1 MNSRS
6 LTTAPARHAAAT
18 PSPVATSGLVVSV
31 NTRPIP
37 PVANKIAP
45 AWMRTCRLIRSSHA
59 RAPHTRPPS
68 TSRSRTPEKLWNSTA
83 GNCAA
88 CRHSVRAISRPVES
102 PCACSTRL
110 RLCAPSRA
118 NSSLSPSRSKSAP
131 HSISRR
137 TSSGPSSTSTCTAS
151 ARHNPAPA
159 AMVSASC
166 SEISSS
172 SARAAAMP
180 PCAYW
185 EEDSFRLS
193 LATTRTRPKGASSIA
208 ARSPATP
215 APTTRKSVST
225 CSTTPLIPSMLQ
237 RHDTR
242 HAPLRLG
249 PACYKK
255 AMPSYAVTTPA
266 QRYQAIV
273 ERGALARLPEFLPQ
287 RAGSLFTVTTRDVW
301 ELYGPAFTAALA
313 GRAFQTLFFPGGEQ
327 HKRLAAVEG
336 LAEEMVALGG
346 DRSSVVIGFGGGI
359 VTDLAGFLA
368 AIFMRGVPF
377 LSVPT
382 TLLAQVDAG
391 VGGKTGANLKSGKN
405 LIGAFHQPLAVLT
418 DPSLLAT
425 LPEREYRAGLFEVL
439 KCGVIR
445 SPPLFRLLAAD
456 PAPVLRRDPAV

>member
-1 MNSRS
+1 
-6 LTTAPARHAAAT
+6 
-18 PSPVATSGLVVSV
+18 
-31 NTRPIP
+31 
-37 PVANKIAP
+37 
-45 AWMRTCRLIRSSHA
+45 
-59 RAPHTRPPS
+59 
-68 TSRSRTPEKLWNSTA
+68 
-83 GNCAA
+83 
-88 CRHSVRAISRPVES
+88 
-102 PCACSTRL
+102 
-110 RLCAPSRA
+110 
-118 NSSLSPSRSKSAP
+118 
-131 HSISRR
+131 
-137 TSSGPSSTSTCTAS
+137 
-151 ARHNPAPA
+151 
-159 AMVSASC
+159 
-166 SEISSS
+166 
-172 SARAAAMP
+172 
-180 PCAYW
+180 
-185 EEDSFRLS
+185 
-193 LATTRTRPKGASSIA
+193 
-208 ARSPATP
+208 
-215 APTTRKSVST
+215 
-225 CSTTPLIPSMLQ
+225 
-237 RHDTR
+237 
-242 HAPLRLG
+242 
-249 PACYKK
+249 
-255 AMPSYAVTTPA
+255 MPSYAVTTPA

-456 PAPVLRRDPAV
+456 PAPVLRRDPAVVERMIAESVRIKCEVVSSDEKEHGLRRILNFGHTIGHAIEAETGYTRYLHGEAVGLGMKAAAWLSLLARRCSPEVTRQIVDSVDLYGPIPSAADLSPERLLARLGSDKKTIRGAVHFVLATAIGSTEVVSGLEDSLILEALRKALE